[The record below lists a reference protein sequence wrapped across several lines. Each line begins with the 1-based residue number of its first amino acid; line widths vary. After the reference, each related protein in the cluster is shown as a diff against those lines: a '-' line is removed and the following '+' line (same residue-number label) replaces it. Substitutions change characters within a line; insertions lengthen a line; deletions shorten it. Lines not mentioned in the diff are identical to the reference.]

1 MEHLKLNYDDV
12 VKNIIKLFE
21 TNSDVYIE
29 DYLLTFFSKSIHT
42 AYRNW
47 YIDYDDSNMY
57 IANQFSNMS
66 SIIKLSTIFPEPLA
80 FTFGECSSY
89 VIDKE
94 FDIDWHVHDGS
105 HYIKTEYEVYCHLPQ
120 FNYPKWFKDSLPL
133 MSNGLLKY
141 YPNIYYQKFE
151 SDGSTIEEYNRF
163 QTSRI
168 TWNTCNDVDSLV
180 NKILTIDIPYFYDVS
195 LENYTKI
202 VCDNTDELKMFQK
215 FFSKEIVKLNF
226 ENRGELLDFE
236 YELNKNVRDI
246 SNLYKT
252 DCQKFIKGLAL
263 GTLSTVALV
272 IYAFKSVDELTQ
284 TIIGTGGA
292 VGIIPTISNLIDFKI
307 TKGQYKNN
315 DCYFLWLLKYN

>member
-1 MEHLKLNYDDV
+1 MKLTNLNYDDV
-12 VKNIIKLFE
+12 VKNIIKSFE
-21 TNSDVYIE
+21 MNSDIYTDDV
-29 DYLLTFFSKSIHT
+29 LLTFFSKLIHT
-42 AYRNW
+42 AYRQG
-47 YIDYDDSNMY
+47 YIDYNNSNMY
-57 IANQFSNMS
+57 ITNPFSNMS
-66 SIIKLSTIFPEPLA
+66 SIVKLSTIFPEPLA
-80 FTFGECSSY
+80 FTFGGCPSY

-94 FDIDWHVHDGS
+94 FDIDWYVHDGS
-105 HYIKTEYEVYCHLPQ
+105 HPITYEYEVYCHLPQ

-141 YPNIYYQKFE
+141 YPNIYYEKF
-151 SDGSTIEEYNRF
+151 DLHGSTIEEYNRF
-163 QTSRI
+163 QTSKI
-168 TWNTCNDVDSLV
+168 TWNTYNDIDSLV

-195 LENYTKI
+195 LEDYTKI
-202 VCDNTDELKMFQK
+202 ACENSDELKMFQK

-226 ENRGELLDFE
+226 ENSGELLDFE

-284 TIIGTGGA
+284 SIIGTGGA
-292 VGIIPTISNLIDFKI
+292 VGIIPTISNLFDFKI
-307 TKGQYKNN
+307 TKNQYKNN
-315 DCYFLWLLKYN
+315 DCYFLWLLKCD